1 MAEKKNLRL
10 NCVSVGT
17 EAVFHVLIGLFS
29 VCCIIPFL
37 FVIIISFSSKESITT
52 IGYSFIPTSWSM
64 DAYQYA
70 FNKLPQIWRSYFN
83 SIYITVIGTVLST
96 TMCAMYAYV
105 LYRPDFKFRS
115 FFNFLSFFTMIFG
128 GGLVPTYIVSKQL
141 LGLSENYAAL
151 IVPLLVSPFNII
163 VMRSFFKSSVPLE
176 LIEAATIDGSGE
188 YSTLFRVVVQARHC
202 HHRSAERSGLLE
214 RLVQLP
220 AVHSAE
226 EGPAAPA
233 GAADGTAEQHGI
245 LKPYG
250 RYARPGRH
258 RRGGEDAVTGSANGS
273 RRSHCLRLPLLPA
286 LHRFRPDGR
295 LREGLIPKKAVPK
308 SADITYRRN
317 PWLMQ
322 PRLAV

>member
-1 MAEKKNLRL
+1 MAEKKKNLRL

-188 YSTLFRVVVQARHC
+188 YSTLFRVVVPIAKPGI
-202 HHRSAERSGLLE
+202 ATIALLNALAYWNDWTNGLYY
-214 RLVQLP
+214 LVKRTDLYSIQNVLTNMLNNIQFLKTATQLQGINIEMGTLP
-220 AVHSAE
+220 SVSIRMAIAVVAVIPVMIVYPFIQKSFVK
-226 EGPAAPA
+226 
-233 GAADGTAEQHGI
+233 GI
-245 LKPYG
+245 VI
-250 RYARPGRH
+250 
-258 RRGGEDAVTGSANGS
+258 GGVKG
-273 RRSHCLRLPLLPA
+273 
-286 LHRFRPDGR
+286 
-295 LREGLIPKKAVPK
+295 
-308 SADITYRRN
+308 
-317 PWLMQ
+317 
-322 PRLAV
+322 